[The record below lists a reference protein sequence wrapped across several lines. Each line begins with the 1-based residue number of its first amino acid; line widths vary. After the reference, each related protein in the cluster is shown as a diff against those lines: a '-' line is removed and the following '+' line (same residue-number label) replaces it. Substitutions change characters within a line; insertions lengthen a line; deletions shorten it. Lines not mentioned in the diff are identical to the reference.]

1 MKVTTN
7 YESALMKAFKNA
19 GAKIHGCHFHLC
31 QAIWRFVHTHGLS
44 QRYFTDENFRSSV
57 RALMALPFL
66 KTRDIR
72 RRFLELNES
81 VDDADLALVYDY
93 FERTWI
99 DGFGVEL
106 ISQYNELFRT
116 NNNAEA
122 FHSSLRHVF
131 FRAHPQFGE
140 FVGKIVGVME
150 TEAEY
155 EAERLRPK
163 QLDRRLQS
171 SYKNIKN
178 VVDNFYHDASL
189 GLPLPKLLER
199 IGDILHGDVRFEE
212 RYEQGDE
219 ATFEPVGDEFCM
231 DGVPMEIADK

>member
-1 MKVTTN
+1 MI
-7 YESALMKAFKNA
+7 
-19 GAKIHGCHFHLC
+19 GPFHLSFG
-31 QAIWRFVHTHGLS
+31 QSISSNPFVPLAGRFKKSRGTNSLSGPTILSRPKTRTNGLS
-44 QRYFTDENFRSSV
+44 
-57 RALMALPFL
+57 
-66 KTRDIR
+66 RDIL
-72 RRFLELNES
+72 FVPGL
-81 VDDADLALVYDY
+81 
-93 FERTWI
+93 
-99 DGFGVEL
+99 
-106 ISQYNELFRT
+106 YNELFRT

-140 FVGKIVGVME
+140 FVGKIIGVME
-150 TEAEY
+150 TAEAEY

-163 QLDRRLQS
+163 QIDRRLQS

-219 ATFEPVGDEFCM
+219 ATFEPVGDEFCT
-231 DGVPMEIADK
+231 DGVPMEIADE